1 MFKKLAAAFA
11 FALLVFSA
19 PAGLAG
25 QTDAARCDSRA
36 AVLDFLSAKYAEAP
50 VAMGMAKDG
59 GMIEILTS
67 GAGATFTIVMTR
79 PDGTACMVAAGKEW
93 ESTPNI
99 TPASQ
104 PGI

>member
-1 MFKKLAAAFA
+1 MFKNLIAAFA
-11 FALLVFSA
+11 FVLLAFLASA
-19 PAGLAG
+19 SLAG
-25 QTDAARCDSRA
+25 QPDAAKCDSRA
-36 AVLDFLSAKYAEAP
+36 AVFDFLSAKYTEAP

-59 GMIEILTS
+59 NMIEIFTS

-93 ESTPNI
+93 ETMPDI

-104 PGI
+104 PHI